1 MQRMVELEGRDIV
14 LDTENDTGVFL
25 APRPVSEDDRRY
37 GRGRDLFI
45 KNREERPDIYSL
57 SRWTEIPGEEEK
69 ITIVTRNI
77 AERFLEEHGL
87 ILANYPEERAG
98 NRLSNPNTSPLN
110 ILFWCKGQRLQMGSE
125 EPVELYCSLSLCYGI
140 HCAV

>member
-1 MQRMVELEGRDIV
+1 MQRIVEFEGRDIV
-14 LDTENDTGVFL
+14 LDTESDTRVFL

-45 KNREERPDIYSL
+45 KNREERPDIYYL
-57 SRWTEIPGEEEK
+57 YRWTEIPDEEEK

-87 ILANYPEERAG
+87 ILASYPEERAG
-98 NRLSNPNTSPLN
+98 NRL
-110 ILFWCKGQRLQMGSE
+110 GSYGYGLLE
-125 EPVELYCSLSLCYGI
+125 EF
-140 HCAV
+140 

>member
-98 NRLSNPNTSPLN
+98 NRLSNYGYGL
-110 ILFWCKGQRLQMGSE
+110 LE
-125 EPVELYCSLSLCYGI
+125 EF
-140 HCAV
+140 